1 MTLRIFPI
9 FLMRPLLLILL
20 LFAVIAVIVLFIK
33 LCSKRPWIA
42 AVAALVLLLL
52 LVPVFVLIPVRIVSH
67 RPVVSPESSSARTE
81 DTTAAIWLPGIED
94 EFEANVYPSKLSAV
108 RSLGLRIIEPI
119 RQVFGGQTSPGG
131 IILFQGAHDRDIVE
145 EFGKAIAQAIPH
157 TKWSIEPE
165 TVAVQ
170 TDEVG
175 IRLDIMKVQTHPAP
189 WLSEVKRASS
199 PLKHGQD
206 GRATKMTSGT
216 IHASVLAAD
225 KRASIKADFVEKPWV
240 EDFSGFLNTK
250 PNSRFIIAKSAD
262 SCMTQAEANRQAVEN
277 ACAQV
282 TKMLDQVSRRLSKI
296 PVPFTL
302 PVNSDDILKGDFII
316 DRFVQSFKGTA
327 GRIWRQAL
335 LIDASA
341 EKLTELARRK
351 AVMARAR
358 KMTWARMSLS
368 IVGLLVLIT
377 VVYAF
382 LNAATKGY
390 YVWSLRVAGIVL
402 ALITIIL
409 LLV

>member
-1 MTLRIFPI
+1 MTPSIFPI
-9 FLMRPLLLILL
+9 FLMRPLLLILF

-108 RSLGLRIIEPI
+108 RSLGLRISEPVQ
-119 RQVFGGQTSPGG
+119 QVFGGQTSLGG

-145 EFGKAIAQAIPH
+145 EFGRAIAQAIPH

-189 WLSEVKRASS
+189 WLSESDSKI
-199 PLKHGQD
+199 
-206 GRATKMTSGT
+206 TSG
-216 IHASVLAAD
+216 IIQASVLAAN
-225 KRASIKADFVEKPWV
+225 KQASIKADFVEKPWI
-240 EDFSGFLNTK
+240 EDFSGFLNTR

-302 PVNSDDILKGDFII
+302 PVNSDDILKGDFIL

-341 EKLTELARRK
+341 EKLAELARRK

-368 IVGLLVLIT
+368 IVGLLVLII

-390 YVWSLRVAGIVL
+390 YVWSLRVAGIAL

>member
-1 MTLRIFPI
+1 MEVMTPIRI
-9 FLMRPLLLILL
+9 FLMLPLLILL

-42 AVAALVLLLL
+42 VVAALTLLLL
-52 LVPVFVLIPVRIVSH
+52 LVPVFVLISVRRIVSH
-67 RPVVSPESSSARTE
+67 RPVVFQESNSARTE

-94 EFEANVYPSKLSAV
+94 EFEANVYPSELSAV
-108 RSLGLRIIEPI
+108 RSLGLRIGEPI
-119 RQVFGGQTSPGG
+119 QQLFGAQTSPSRM
-131 IILFQGAHDRDIVE
+131 ILFQGAHDRDLVE
-145 EFGKAIAQAIPH
+145 DFGRAVAQAIPH
-157 TKWSIEPE
+157 VKWSIEPE

-175 IRLDIMKVQTHPAP
+175 IRLDLVKVQTHPVP
-189 WLSEVKRASS
+189 WMSESES
-199 PLKHGQD
+199 
-206 GRATKMTSGT
+206 KMTSGT

-225 KRASIKADFVEKPWV
+225 KQASTKADFVEKPWV

-262 SCMTQAEANRQAVEN
+262 SCMTQAEANHQALES
-277 ACAQV
+277 ACAQL
-282 TKMLDQVSRRLSKI
+282 TELLDHTSLRRTPL
-296 PVPFTL
+296 PFGGARAVPRFARKVIST
-302 PVNSDDILKGDFII
+302 DILKGDFIL

-335 LIDASA
+335 LIDASV
-341 EKLTELARRK
+341 EKLEQLARRK

-368 IVGLLVLIT
+368 IVGLLVLII

>member
-1 MTLRIFPI
+1 MIPVVFKIFIMFPV
-9 FLMRPLLLILL
+9 LILL

-52 LVPVFVLIPVRIVSH
+52 LVPVLVLNSVRIVSR
-67 RPVVSPESSSARTE
+67 RPVVSQEVIAARSE

-108 RSLGLRIIEPI
+108 RSLGLRISEPV
-119 RQVFGGQTSPGG
+119 RHVFGGQTSPGG
-131 IILFQGAHDRDIVE
+131 IILFQGAHERDLIE
-145 EFGKAIAQAIPH
+145 EFGKAVAQAIPH

-175 IRLDIMKVQTHPAP
+175 IRLDLVNVQTHPAP
-189 WLSEVKRASS
+189 WLSKSES
-199 PLKHGQD
+199 
-206 GRATKMTSGT
+206 KMTSGT
-216 IHASVLAAD
+216 IHASVLAAN
-225 KRASIKADFVEKPWV
+225 KRASIKADFVEKPWI
-240 EDFSGFLNTK
+240 EDLSGFLNAR

-282 TKMLDQVSRRLSKI
+282 TKMLDQVSQRLSKI
-296 PVPFTL
+296 SAPFTL
-302 PVNSDDILKGDFII
+302 PVNSNDILKGDFII

-327 GRIWRQAL
+327 GRIWRQAF
-335 LIDASA
+335 LIDASD

-351 AVMARAR
+351 AVVARAR

-368 IVGLLVLIT
+368 IIGLLVLIT

>member
-1 MTLRIFPI
+1 MIPVVFKI
-9 FLMRPLLLILL
+9 FLMLPVLILL
-20 LFAVIAVIVLFIK
+20 LFGVIAVIVLFIK
-33 LCSKRPWIA
+33 LCSKRSWIA
-42 AVAALVLLLL
+42 VIVALVLLSLF
-52 LVPVFVLIPVRIVSH
+52 VSVFVFIPGRRIVSH

-108 RSLGLRIIEPI
+108 RSLGLRISEPV

-131 IILFQGAHDRDIVE
+131 IILFQGAHDRDLVK
-145 EFGKAIAQAIPH
+145 EFGRAIAQAIPH

-189 WLSEVKRASS
+189 WLSESDSKI
-199 PLKHGQD
+199 
-206 GRATKMTSGT
+206 TSG
-216 IHASVLAAD
+216 IIQASVLAAN
-225 KRASIKADFVEKPWV
+225 KQASIKADFVEKPWI

-302 PVNSDDILKGDFII
+302 PVNSDDILKGDFIL

-341 EKLTELARRK
+341 EKLAELARRK
-351 AVMARAR
+351 VVMARAR

-377 VVYAF
+377 VVYTF

-402 ALITIIL
+402 ALTAIIL

>member
-1 MTLRIFPI
+1 MGFFGI
-9 FLMRPLLLILL
+9 LLLIPI
-20 LFAVIAVIVLFIK
+20 LFCVVLVIALFVK

-42 AVAALVLLLL
+42 AVVALALLLL
-52 LVPVFVLIPVRIVSH
+52 LVPVFISIPVQR
-67 RPVVSPESSSARTE
+67 VVSIESSSARTE

-108 RSLGLRIIEPI
+108 RSLGLRISEPV

-131 IILFQGAHDRDIVE
+131 IILFQGAHDRGLVE
-145 EFGKAIAQAIPH
+145 EFGRAIAQAIPH

-189 WLSEVKRASS
+189 WLSESDSKI
-199 PLKHGQD
+199 
-206 GRATKMTSGT
+206 TSG
-216 IHASVLAAD
+216 IIQASVLAAN
-225 KRASIKADFVEKPWV
+225 KQASIKADFVGKPWI

-282 TKMLDQVSRRLSKI
+282 AKMLDHFSRRLSKI

-302 PVNSDDILKGDFII
+302 PVNSDDILKGDFIL

-341 EKLTELARRK
+341 EKLAKLARRK

-358 KMTWARMSLS
+358 KMTWTRMSLS

-377 VVYAF
+377 IVYTF

-402 ALITIIL
+402 ALIAIIF

>member
-1 MTLRIFPI
+1 MMIPGVFRIFI
-9 FLMRPLLLILL
+9 GRPVLILL

-42 AVAALVLLLL
+42 VIVALVLLSLF
-52 LVPVFVLIPVRIVSH
+52 VSVFVFIPGRRIVSH
-67 RPVVSPESSSARTE
+67 RIGVSMESSSARSE
-81 DTTAAIWLPGIED
+81 DATAAIWLPGIED

-108 RSLGLRIIEPI
+108 RSLGLRIGEPI
-119 RQVFGGQTSPGG
+119 RQLFGGQTSPSG
-131 IILFQGAHDRDIVE
+131 IILFPGAHDRDLVE
-145 EFGKAIAQAIPH
+145 EFGRAITQAIPH

-165 TVAVQ
+165 TVAVR

-175 IRLDIMKVQTHPAP
+175 IRRDLVKVQTHSAP
-189 WLSEVKRASS
+189 WLSESES
-199 PLKHGQD
+199 
-206 GRATKMTSGT
+206 KMTSGT
-216 IHASVLAAD
+216 IQASVLAAD
-225 KRASIKADFVEKPWV
+225 KQASIKADFVEKSWI

-262 SCMTQAEANRQAVEN
+262 SCMTEAEANRQAFEN
-277 ACAQV
+277 ACTQV
-282 TKMLDQVSRRLSKI
+282 TKMLDQASRRLSRI
-296 PVPFTL
+296 PAPFTL
-302 PVNSDDILKGDFII
+302 PVNSDDILKGDFIL

-341 EKLTELARRK
+341 EKVTQLAHRK
-351 AVMARAR
+351 AVMVRAR
-358 KMTWARMSLS
+358 KMTWVRMFLS
-368 IVGLLVLIT
+368 TVGLLVLIT
-377 VVYAF
+377 VAYTF

-402 ALITIIL
+402 VLIAIIF